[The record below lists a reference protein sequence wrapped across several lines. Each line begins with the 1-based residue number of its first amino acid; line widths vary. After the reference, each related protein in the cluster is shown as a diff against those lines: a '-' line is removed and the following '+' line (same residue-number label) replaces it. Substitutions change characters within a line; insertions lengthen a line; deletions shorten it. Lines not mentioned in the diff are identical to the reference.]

1 MNERT
6 IKMLIE
12 SGLLLNTSEYR
23 VQELDPKIKKLIE
36 LVVKECADIV
46 ASSSLPDA
54 YSEPYLSVIAEEIK
68 EHFGVDMN
76 EKVIPIVNEEDNLY
90 TCPYREE
97 ICNDYDTLC
106 YCDEEQT
113 FNCRM
118 DI

>member
-1 MNERT
+1 MKER
-6 IKMLIE
+6 MLKIAKQA
-12 SGLLLNTSEYR
+12 GLKKDHGSDREYIGDFDWR
-23 VQELDPKIKKLIE
+23 LFGDLIVQ
-36 LVVKECADIV
+36 ECADIV

-76 EKVIPIVNEEDNLY
+76 EKVIPIVNEEDNLH
-90 TCPYREE
+90 TCPYRAE

-106 YCDEEQT
+106 DCDEEQT
-113 FNCRM
+113 MNCRM